1 MSYNYII
8 TNGNKFFLWVIS
20 RWSCCT
26 VTHKLSQ
33 GVVAFL
39 GQFIS
44 ITKPEL
50 YYWKFCLV
58 GEETAVF
65 TPYIIILITVTGAFR
80 VCTRVVH
87 PACALTTARW
97 CSTPVRHLIG
107 ITWHPPSISA
117 IPEHLRF
124 ITAILYKLLTVC
136 GDSGE
141 IGQLRQTR
149 SIVINDTWLAT
160 RVFKSFHMSPVLTV
174 VTDDSHA
181 NSIRV
186 SHVTVHWE
194 WCQISFATWINVV
207 VSTFCCRVSVL

>member
-1 MSYNYII
+1 MI
-8 TNGNKFFLWVIS
+8 TTDNKFLWVIS

-33 GVVAFL
+33 GVVALLPRVF
-39 GQFIS
+39 S

-65 TPYIIILITVTGAFR
+65 TPYIVILITVTDITGF
-80 VCTRVVH
+80 CTWVGH
-87 PACALTTARW
+87 SACALTTARW
-97 CSTPVRHLIG
+97 CSTPVCHLSG

-117 IPEHLRF
+117 VSEHLRF
-124 ITAILYKLLTVC
+124 ITVILYKLLTVR

-149 SIVINDTWLAT
+149 SIVINDTWVAT

-181 NSIRV
+181 NSILV

-194 WCQISFATWINVV
+194 WCQISFAIWINVV
-207 VSTFCCRVSVL
+207 ISTFCCRVSVL